1 MININIKQVL
11 LIVAVTIVLS
21 FFRYLMLDDYDLL
34 KKNKLEQI
42 DTKIKDLYKYV
53 EYTDSPKLVD
63 LNTAKLLYDN
73 NIVTFIDARDLS
85 DYREK
90 HIKGA
95 ISLPYESIELME
107 EEYDLSY
114 LLEIRE
120 NFFENI
126 VQKGAPKITLG
137 MEDGVFY
144 MGDSSEIDAMTGDR
158 SYLKKHTAFLIYCS
172 GEGCSLSED
181 LGFYLYEQFN
191 VRKIFIYE
199 GGILEWVNS
208 NFPVSR

>member
-1 MININIKQVL
+1 MINIDIKQVL
-11 LIVAVTIVLS
+11 LIVAVTVVLS

-34 KKNKLEQI
+34 KKNKLEEI

-53 EYTDSPKLVD
+53 EYIDSPKLVD
-63 LNTAKLLYDN
+63 LNTAKLLHDN

-95 ISLPYESIELME
+95 ISLPYDSIELME

-120 NFFENI
+120 DFFENI
-126 VQKGAPKITLG
+126 IQEDVPEIVLGVQ
-137 MEDGVFY
+137 DGVFY
-144 MGDSSEIDAMTGDR
+144 MGNSNEIDLMTTNE

-181 LGFYLYEQFN
+181 LGFYLFEQFN
-191 VRKIFIYE
+191 VKKIFIYE
-199 GGILEWVNS
+199 GGIIEWVNS